1 MTRNKGYRNKSR
13 SLLTK
18 APRESGLPPPSAFIK
33 EFGVGS
39 KVVIDIEP
47 SVQKG
52 MPHRRYQ
59 GKIGT
64 IVEKRGR
71 AYVVKVPMEPED
83 RVIVVRPV
91 HIKPF
96 G

>member
-18 APRESGLPPPSAFIK
+18 RPRDRGLPPPSAFIK
-33 EFGVGS
+33 EFDVGN

-47 SVQKG
+47 SVHKG
-52 MPHRRYQ
+52 MPHRRFQ
-59 GKIGT
+59 GKVGI
-64 IVEKRGR
+64 ILEKRGR
-71 AYVVKVPMEPED
+71 AYVVRVPMEPQTKT
-83 RVIVVRPV
+83 IVVRPV
-91 HIKPF
+91 HLKYF